1 MQRFKFD
8 CQAKRPGLCRGTARW
23 NDQNSNNTVRMR
35 RLVRVI
41 SVIYQR
47 ACINSIIKCCIA
59 LLNFAC
65 CKAGFNPMHSG
76 KCYVLT
82 RRQNYIFLKKCR
94 GHLSC
99 CKLTLCLLGYF
110 AGFSCRLL
118 NFSKSTF
125 SKKTFSNIII
135 VSNCLDSDQTRRH
148 VGPELGRNC
157 LKRISADDTC
167 RSSETITMSQ
177 LKTVVS
183 RSFMEQPGPD
193 HKH

>member
-23 NDQNSNNTVRMR
+23 NDQNSNDTVRMR

-65 CKAGFNPMHSG
+65 CKAGFNPMHSR

-82 RRQNYIFLKKCR
+82 RRQNYSFKKMSR
-94 GHLSC
+94 TFVL
-99 CKLTLCLLGYF
+99 LQVNTLPSELFCMLF
-110 AGFSCRLL
+110 CRLL
-118 NFSKSTF
+118 NFSKTTF
-125 SKKTFSNIII
+125 SKTTFSNIIR
-135 VSNCLDSDQTRRH
+135 VSHCLDSDQTRRH
-148 VGPELGRNC
+148 VGPDLSRNC
-157 LKRISADDTC
+157 FLRLSADDTC

-177 LKTVVS
+177 LKTAVS

-193 HKH
+193 YKH